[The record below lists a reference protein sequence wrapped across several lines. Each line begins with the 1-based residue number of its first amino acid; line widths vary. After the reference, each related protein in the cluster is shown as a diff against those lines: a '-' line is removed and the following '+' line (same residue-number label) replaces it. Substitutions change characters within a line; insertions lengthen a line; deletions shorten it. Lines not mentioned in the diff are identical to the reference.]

1 MLIRLAA
8 AAAAAALALTA
19 APSASTAA
27 GGQDFPGT
35 VYDQCMF
42 NAYYGCYPR
51 DEYGNIRPPNLG
63 NIDEAAAFEACLVTA
78 YAACSGL
85 PGDPG

>member
-8 AAAAAALALTA
+8 ATAVAAFTLAAAPLV
-19 APSASTAA
+19 STAGA
-27 GGQDFPGT
+27 QDFPGT
-35 VYDQCMF
+35 PYDECAF

-51 DEYGNIRPPNLG
+51 DAFGNIRPPNLG
-63 NIDEAAAFEACLVTA
+63 DIDEAAAFEACFAAALS
-78 YAACSGL
+78 ACSGL

>member
-8 AAAAAALALTA
+8 ATAVAVLALTA
-19 APSASTAA
+19 APSASTA

-35 VYDQCMF
+35 PYDECTF
-42 NAYYGCYPR
+42 NAYYGCFPR
-51 DEYGNIRPPNLG
+51 DAYGNIRPPNLG
-63 NIDEAAAFEACLVTA
+63 DIDEAAAFEACYASA

>member
-8 AAAAAALALTA
+8 ATAVAAFALAA
-19 APSASTAA
+19 VPSVSTA

-35 VYDQCMF
+35 QYDQCMF
-42 NAYYGCYPR
+42 NAYYGCFPR
-51 DEYGNIRPPNLG
+51 DPYGNIRPPDLG
-63 NIDEAAAFEACLVTA
+63 NIDEAAAFEACTASA